1 MSTITSNAKQI
12 VLIDARGP
20 RYSAAITTTV
30 LALALITESNYLI
43 GFQFAVFLSAVIF
56 GLRRSIY
63 GLIYRN
69 LIQPRLSGPVPSENE
84 AAPRF
89 AQLIG
94 ALFAFVAL
102 LGGVTG
108 NTGVFLVATSFA
120 LGAAFLNAAF
130 GFCLGCQVYLRLV
143 RVRARFSKK
152 VSVNQVNFN

>member
-1 MSTITSNAKQI
+1 MSNSIQSKPQ

-20 RYSAAITTTV
+20 RYSAALTSIV
-30 LALALITESNYLI
+30 LSIALVTESSLII
-43 GFQFAVFLSAVIF
+43 GFQLAVFLTAVIF

-69 LIQPRLSGPVPSENE
+69 LIQPRLSGPVPSEGE

-102 LGGVTG
+102 LGGVSG
-108 NTGVFLVATSFA
+108 NSAVFFIATSFA

-130 GFCLGCQVYLRLV
+130 GFCLGCQFYLLIF
-143 RVRARFSKK
+143 RFKSRISAK
-152 VSVNQVNFN
+152 V

>member
-1 MSTITSNAKQI
+1 MSNVVKEKSPVI
-12 VLIDARGP
+12 IDARGP

-30 LALALITESNYLI
+30 LSLALITESNYLI
-43 GFQFAVFLSAVIF
+43 GFQFAVFLSTVLF

-63 GLIYRN
+63 GFVYLN
-69 LIQPRLSGPVPSENE
+69 LIQPRLSGPIPTENE

-108 NTGVFLVATSFA
+108 NTAVFLTATSFA
-120 LGAAFLNAAF
+120 LVAAFLNAAF
-130 GFCLGCQVYLRLV
+130 NFCLGCQIYLLLI
-143 RVRARFSKK
+143 RVRSKFSRSEKA
-152 VSVNQVNFN
+152 

>member
-1 MSTITSNAKQI
+1 MSNINVKEKTP

-43 GFQFAVFLSAVIF
+43 GFQFAVFLSAVLF

-63 GLIYRN
+63 GIIYRN
-69 LIQPRLSGPVPSENE
+69 LIQSRLSGPVPSENE

-108 NTGVFLVATSFA
+108 STAIFLTATSFA
-120 LGAAFLNAAF
+120 LVAAFLNAAF
-130 GFCLGCQVYLRLV
+130 GFCLGCQMYLLLL
-143 RVRARFSKK
+143 RFKSNLFR
-152 VSVNQVNFN
+152 S

>member
-1 MSTITSNAKQI
+1 MSNVVKEKTP
-12 VLIDARGP
+12 VFIDARGP
-20 RYSAAITTTV
+20 RYSAGITTTV

-43 GFQFAVFLSAVIF
+43 GFQFAVFLSAVLF

-63 GLIYRN
+63 GFVYRN

-102 LGGVTG
+102 VGGVTG
-108 NTGVFLVATSFA
+108 NTAIFLTATSFA
-120 LGAAFLNAAF
+120 LVAAFLNSAF
-130 GFCLGCQVYLRLV
+130 GFCLGCQMYLLLV
-143 RVRARFSKK
+143 RIRTKFSRA
-152 VSVNQVNFN
+152 

>member
-1 MSTITSNAKQI
+1 MSTVTDSNKNV

-20 RYSAAITTTV
+20 RFSAGITTTV

-43 GFQFAVFLSAVIF
+43 GFQFAVFLSAVLF

-63 GLIYRN
+63 GIIYRN

-102 LGGVTG
+102 LGGLTG
-108 NTGVFLVATSFA
+108 NSAVFLIATSFA

-130 GFCLGCQVYLRLV
+130 GFCLGCQFYLILIRGK
-143 RVRARFSKK
+143 ARFSPKK
-152 VSVNQVNFN
+152 

>member
-1 MSTITSNAKQI
+1 MSTITSNTKQV

-102 LGGVTG
+102 LGGVAG
-108 NTGVFLVATSFA
+108 NTAIFLTATSFA
-120 LGAAFLNAAF
+120 LVAAFLNTAF
-130 GFCLGCQVYLRLV
+130 GFCLGCQMYLLLL
-143 RVRARFSKK
+143 RFKSNL
-152 VSVNQVNFN
+152 SRS

>member
-1 MSTITSNAKQI
+1 MSKSIQEKP
-12 VLIDARGP
+12 VRLIDARGP
-20 RYSAAITTTV
+20 RYTAAITTLV
-30 LALALITESNYLI
+30 LSAALVTESNLII
-43 GFQFAVFLSAVIF
+43 GFQFAVFLTAVLF

-63 GLIYRN
+63 GFIYRN

-102 LGGVTG
+102 LGGLTG
-108 NTGVFLVATSFA
+108 NSALFLIATSFA

-130 GFCLGCQVYLRLV
+130 GFCLGCQFYLILL
-143 RVRARFSKK
+143 RAKARILSKK
-152 VSVNQVNFN
+152 